1 MRQASPDKSCPEL
14 RMRIGPL
21 PPTPGQSSAAST
33 GSSTSYWQQS
43 SSPGSTG
50 TSTTEATS
58 PPPVAPP
65 RVESLAFS
73 GLITGS
79 EAAPPLPARNPDP
92 APAPP
97 PRNPAGLPPVCGS
110 SGGGLPPPTPPAK
123 LPRPVSHES
132 LTLRRPRHPGIQPD
146 CRQWAAGASH
156 HPHHQPSCRVQS
168 LTRAS
173 TALLAAVVM
182 GTSGGAATRRPNPTA
197 PVVEP
202 RSRPPHLRLWTCQLA
217 ASMYHTQEHVL
228 VLLALNRPW
237 VSSRVA
243 VEDS

>member
-1 MRQASPDKSCPEL
+1 MATFVFQVQQLRQASPDKSCPEL

-97 PRNPAGLPPVCGS
+97 PRNPAGLPPVG
-110 SGGGLPPPTPPAK
+110 GGGLPPPTPPAK

-132 LTLRRPRHPGIQPD
+132 LNSVASSSGHGHQRRGSHAAAHPY
-146 CRQWAAGASH
+146 
-156 HPHHQPSCRVQS
+156 
-168 LTRAS
+168 RA
-173 TALLAAVVM
+173 
-182 GTSGGAATRRPNPTA
+182 SGGAGEQA
-197 PVVEP
+197 
-202 RSRPPHLRLWTCQLA
+202 A
-217 ASMYHTQEHVL
+217 ASPPSVDLPAGRGHVSHT
-228 VLLALNRPW
+228 RTRSSP
-237 VSSRVA
+237 VSL
-243 VEDS
+243 EQTLGE